1 MSADHLIT
9 DGMIEEYRSYIGSSQ
24 KAVQLIDAASLARFA
39 VGAGSSVEETRVMVP
54 PMMHWAYFLPVV
66 ATEDLGEDGHY
77 RRGGFMPPVS
87 LPRRMFA
94 GGRTEFLA
102 PLHVGVEASCV
113 TTIRDVAHRIGRSG
127 ELVFVEVERRI
138 EQEARTRLIEMQTIV
153 YRQAGSSSP
162 IIPAP
167 TPSTGEVWQPN
178 TVELFRFSA
187 VTFNAHRIH
196 YDQPYA
202 RNVEFYPDLVV
213 HGPFTAMKLCLLAC
227 QGADRQMRSFSF
239 SAQAPLF
246 VGQPVRLRREEVDD
260 GYDLFADR
268 CDGAIAMKAK
278 TTF

>member
-1 MSADHLIT
+1 MSADRLIS
-9 DGMIEEYRSYIGSSQ
+9 DGMIEEYRSYIGRSQ
-24 KAVQLIDAASLARFA
+24 RTVQRIDAASLARFA
-39 VGAGSSVEETRVMVP
+39 VAAGCPADELFAMVP

-66 ATEDLGEDGHY
+66 ATHDLGEDGHY

-102 PLHVGVEASCV
+102 PLNIDVEASCV
-113 TTIRDVAHRIGRSG
+113 TTIRDVTYRIGRSG

-138 EQEARTRLIEMQTIV
+138 EQEARMRLIEMQTIV
-153 YRQAGSSSP
+153 YREAGSSSP
-162 IIPAP
+162 VLAAS
-167 TPSTGEVWQPN
+167 TPSKGEVWQPN
-178 TVELFRFSA
+178 TIELFRFSA

-227 QGADRQMRSFSF
+227 QGACRPMRSFSF
-239 SAQAPLF
+239 NAQAPLF
-246 VGQPVRLRREEVDD
+246 VGHPVRLRKEEVDD
-260 GYDLFADR
+260 GYNLFADR
-268 CDGAIAMKAK
+268 RDGAIAMKAQA
-278 TTF
+278 TF

>member
-1 MSADHLIT
+1 MSAERLIS

-24 KAVQLIDAASLARFA
+24 RAVQLMDAASLARFA
-39 VGAGSSVEETRVMVP
+39 VAAGCPADGHGATVP

-66 ATEDLGEDGHY
+66 ATHDLGEDGHY

-102 PLHVGVEASCV
+102 PLDVGVEASCV
-113 TTIRDVAHRIGRSG
+113 TTIRDVAHRMGRSG
-127 ELVFVEVERRI
+127 ELVFVEVERQI
-138 EQEARTRLIEMQTIV
+138 EQEARMRLIETQTIV

-162 IIPAP
+162 VIPAP
-167 TPSTGEVWQPN
+167 TPPTGVVWQPN

-202 RNVEFYPDLVV
+202 RNVEFYPDIVV
-213 HGPFTAMKLCLLAC
+213 HGPFTAMKLCVLAC
-227 QGADRQMRSFSF
+227 QGARHPMRSFSF

-268 CDGAIAMKAK
+268 CDGVIAMKAK
-278 TTF
+278 VTF

>member
-1 MSADHLIT
+1 MSADNMIT

-24 KAVQLIDAASLARFA
+24 RAVQLIDAASLARFA
-39 VGAGSSVEETRVMVP
+39 VAAGSPADETGATVP

-66 ATEDLGEDGHY
+66 ATRDLGEDGHY

-94 GGRTEFLA
+94 GGRTEFLST
-102 PLHVGVEASCV
+102 LKVGVVASCV
-113 TTIRDVAHRIGRSG
+113 TTIRDVTHRTGRSG

-138 EQEARTRLIEMQTIV
+138 EQEARTCLIETQTIV
-153 YRQAGSSSP
+153 YRQAGGSP
-162 IIPAP
+162 PVTPAS
-167 TPSTGEVWQPN
+167 TPLKGNVWQPN

-196 YDQPYA
+196 YDQSYV
-202 RNVEFYPDLVV
+202 RDIEFYPDLVV
-213 HGPFTAMKLCLLAC
+213 HGPFTAIKLCLLAC
-227 QGADRQMRSFSF
+227 QDEERPMRSFSF

-246 VGQPVRLRREEVDD
+246 VGQPVRLRKEEVDD
-260 GYDLFADR
+260 GYDLLADR

-278 TTF
+278 ATF